1 MWTADRT
8 CGRREAVDESGEQP
22 EEQPNRLETMTGSER
37 PSALPKRQRGRQREE
52 RNGSKKRR
60 GEQKTTHCTSSSTS
74 QTQQPQQQQQQP
86 QRCVCSDGR
95 EHVCDDGQR
104 GLVRRSP
111 SQSWCQACEPLARA
125 DNLVQPYRLPP
136 SLAKSLHWSR
146 ICCSW
151 TSLLLSMG
159 LKIAGDVTT
168 KPIERNTTFLMKKG
182 QTFMAYVD
190 NQPGVLIQVVKGELA
205 RTENNNLFGKFHLD
219 WIQTASRG
227 LSQVTIEIDSLFD
240 GIDFSCCRKHSLRS

>member
-1 MWTADRT
+1 M
-8 CGRREAVDESGEQP
+8 
-22 EEQPNRLETMTGSER
+22 
-37 PSALPKRQRGRQREE
+37 
-52 RNGSKKRR
+52 
-60 GEQKTTHCTSSSTS
+60 
-74 QTQQPQQQQQQP
+74 
-86 QRCVCSDGR
+86 
-95 EHVCDDGQR
+95 
-104 GLVRRSP
+104 
-111 SQSWCQACEPLARA
+111 
-125 DNLVQPYRLPP
+125 
-136 SLAKSLHWSR
+136 
-146 ICCSW
+146 
-151 TSLLLSMG
+151 SMG